1 MKKTIPLASRKA
13 GALVLVLAL
22 GLASGSYAAEG
33 IWTTKANMP
42 TARWNLCTSVVDGK
56 IYAIGGGPRYGGAP
70 LRTVEAYDPATDTWT
85 TKSEMPTARQGLSTS
100 VVNGKIYAMG
110 GGDLSAGASA
120 IRAFS
125 TVEEY
130 DPATD
135 TWTTKSE
142 MPTARFGHSANVVD
156 GSIYVIGGGPSCP
169 WCGAILT
176 LEVYEPAT
184 DTWIRQADIPR
195 PIITAST
202 SVVDGKIYAIGG
214 EGTGG
219 RVDEYDP
226 VTDTWTRKADMPT
239 PRTDLSTSVVDGK
252 IYAIGGDGA
261 GIVATVEVYDPA
273 TDTWTTAPDM
283 PTARTGVSTSVA
295 NGKIYAIGG
304 LASWGGT
311 GLRTVE
317 EYAPPLVV
325 DFNGDFKVDFKDFSM
340 LAQYWYQDQSPFV
353 DYRMDY
359 EYLALLAEYWLED
372 FRLVAHWKL
381 DETEGFVA
389 HDSVGDCDA
398 FVLTANLLWRPE
410 DGKLSGALELDG
422 IDDCVSTPF
431 VLNPIDGPFSVFA
444 WIKGGAPGQVIIS
457 QRDGT
462 VPGATWLWA
471 DPSDGSL
478 MTELKAGRGRP
489 LTSQTVITDGNWHH
503 VGMTWD
509 GSCRT
514 LYVDDVE
521 VAKDTQPQQ
530 LPSSDGGL
538 YFGAGKDREPDSFF
552 SGLIDDVKIYN
563 RAVSL
568 SF

>member
-1 MKKTIPLASRKA
+1 MKKKILF
-13 GALVLVLAL
+13 VLVLAL
-22 GLASGSYAAEG
+22 GLASGSYAAEDT
-33 IWTTKANMP
+33 WTTKAPMP
-42 TARWNLCTSVVDGK
+42 TARWNLCASVVDGK
-56 IYAIGGGPRYGGAP
+56 IYAIGGGPRYGSAP
-70 LRTVEAYDPATDTWT
+70 LRTVEEYDPATDTWT

-156 GSIYVIGGGPSCP
+156 GRIYVIGGGPSCP

-195 PIITAST
+195 PIITGST

-226 VTDTWTRKADMPT
+226 VTDTWTQKADMPT

-283 PTARTGVSTSVA
+283 PTARTGVSTSMA

-304 LASWGGT
+304 LASWGGA

-317 EYAPPLVV
+317 EYEPPLVV
-325 DFNGDFKVDFKDFSM
+325 DFNGDFKVDFKDFSI
-340 LAQYWYQDQSPFV
+340 LAQCWYHDQSPFV
-353 DYRMDY
+353 NHGLDCED
-359 EYLALLAEYWLED
+359 LAGLAEYWLAE
-372 FRLVAHWKL
+372 FALVAHWKL
-381 DETEGFVA
+381 DETEGIFA
-389 HDSVGDCDA
+389 HDSAGDNDGILLIHDPLWQPTGGKVG
-398 FVLTANLLWRPE
+398 
-410 DGKLSGALELDG
+410 GALQFDG
-422 IDDCVSTPF
+422 VDDFIVTDFVIDPA
-431 VLNPIDGPFSVFA
+431 DGPFSVFA
-444 WIKGGAPGQVIIS
+444 WVRGGAAGQVLLS
-457 QRDGT
+457 QIDG
-462 VPGATWLWA
+462 ANWLRA
-471 DPSDGSL
+471 DASEGKL
-478 MTELKAGRGRP
+478 MTELQGTGRFDGP
-489 LTSQTVITDGNWHH
+489 LSSQAVIIDGDWHRI
-503 VGMTWD
+503 GLTWD
-509 GSCRT
+509 GSNRI
-514 LYVDDVE
+514 LYVDDAE
-521 VAKDTQPQQ
+521 VARGTQT
-530 LPSSDGGL
+530 GL
-538 YFGAGKDREPDSFF
+538 APADRGLNIGAAENPGAGNFF
-552 SGLIDDVKIYN
+552 SGLLDDIGIYD
-563 RAVSL
+563 RAIVP
-568 SF
+568 